1 MYGNVTSFIIV
12 FLTHP
17 GVVVNFFDPGVAGGL
32 FQAAMVLLFS
42 APSDGK
48 ASFANT
54 MAIIYW
60 VLLGIWA
67 YVKVRLLL
75 ASK

>member
-1 MYGNVTSFIIV
+1 MYGFLVSFIIV

-17 GVVVNFFDPGVAGGL
+17 GVAYNFFDPGVPGGL
-32 FQAAMVLLFS
+32 FQAAMVLLLS

-54 MAIIYW
+54 MAIIYY
-60 VLLGIWA
+60 VVLGIWA
-67 YVKVRLLL
+67 DVKVRMVL
-75 ASK
+75 AAR